1 MDDLEILIGQN
12 KKHNWEIYDN
22 SNDLDVL
29 FHLNSFPS
37 CYVILKNDIDKLKN
51 IDKKILIHCS
61 KLCKEN
67 TKYKNLRNLKIC
79 YDFVKNIKK
88 GTNTGEIQFKNY
100 NNIIRI

>member
-37 CYVILKNDIDKLKN
+37 CYVILKKLNNDKQN
-51 IDKKILIHCS
+51 
-61 KLCKEN
+61 
-67 TKYKNLRNLKIC
+67 
-79 YDFVKNIKK
+79 
-88 GTNTGEIQFKNY
+88 
-100 NNIIRI
+100 